1 MSRLVNTFISI
12 KLRLIFQVESFPI
25 DLYDRTRGRFK
36 ASLGPGEKFQCVF
49 CKSSNT
55 PSCKIGLLQ

>member
-36 ASLGPGEKFQCVF
+36 ASLGPG
-49 CKSSNT
+49 
-55 PSCKIGLLQ
+55 G